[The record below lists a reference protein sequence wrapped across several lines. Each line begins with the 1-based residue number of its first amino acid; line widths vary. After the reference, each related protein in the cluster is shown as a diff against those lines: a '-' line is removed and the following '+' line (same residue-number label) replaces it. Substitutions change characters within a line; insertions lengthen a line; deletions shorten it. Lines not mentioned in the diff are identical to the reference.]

1 MATLATWCP
10 SDGVLAIVAPLALA
24 TAVQTALVVDLDP
37 SGPSYPGD
45 GSLAQLVESGPRLS
59 DLRPT
64 RTGIAVLRN
73 GGIQRENAQ
82 EVLAAL
88 IAGWPNV
95 VFRLATGIEDPTA
108 VPVIP
113 LLPAHTERW
122 HRPAVYQQMGWR
134 EEAPG
139 PGVTLPIPPRSS
151 IRALLVGRH
160 PRPSRWMQ
168 GWRRVWEMQWG

>member
-24 TAVQTALVVDLDP
+24 AAVETALVVDLDP
-37 SGPSYPGD
+37 RGPSYPGD

-73 GGIQRENAQ
+73 GGIQREKPE
-82 EVLAAL
+82 EVLGAL
-88 IAGWPNV
+88 MAGWPNV
-95 VFRLATGIEDPTA
+95 VLRIGGAVEDPAT

-134 EEAPG
+134 ETAPG
-139 PGVTLPIPPRSS
+139 PGLTLPTPPRSS
-151 IRALLVGRH
+151 IQALLEGRL
-160 PRPSRWMQ
+160 PRPSRWMR
-168 GWRRVWEMQWG
+168 GWRRVWGMQWG